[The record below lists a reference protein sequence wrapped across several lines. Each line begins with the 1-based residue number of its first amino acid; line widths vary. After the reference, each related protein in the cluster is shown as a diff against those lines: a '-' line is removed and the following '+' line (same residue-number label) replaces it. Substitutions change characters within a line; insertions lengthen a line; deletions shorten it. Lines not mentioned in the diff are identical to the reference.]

1 MKRKIVSA
9 LVAAAVS
16 VSLGVSGIPA
26 AASGNVPGGAETFAW
41 KAETA
46 DSEADENTK
55 SAAQPGELPDTQNTG
70 EVQPTEVPSD
80 SETSQT
86 ETSGTGE
93 SPELSDTNEPDPDD
107 SGDSDVSQPTVTP
120 GGAAE
125 ETETETPVQ
134 PEEGN
139 FLPDNS
145 VPEEQPAEVETAPA
159 DQAQIPQVM
168 ALYRQWQ
175 QENGVWYY
183 YNADGERA
191 TGWLEDGGNLY
202 YLNPDGS
209 MATGWQQIDGKW
221 YYFRS
226 WGAAYRNEI
235 FTDPSDGNIYYGL
248 SDGSMA
254 KSSWIQ
260 IDGKWY
266 YFRSWGAAYRNEIFT
281 DPADGNIYYGLSD
294 GSMAKSSW
302 IQIGGKW
309 YYFRSWGAA
318 YRNEIFTD
326 PSDGNIYYGLSDG
339 SMAKSTWIQ
348 TGGKW
353 YYFRSWGAAYRNEI
367 FTDPADG
374 NIYYGLSD
382 GSMAKSTWIQIG
394 GKWYYFRSWGAAYR
408 NEIFTDPAD
417 GNIYYGQSDGSMAK
431 NTWIT
436 KGGKKYYF
444 RSWGAAYHNEIFTDP
459 ANGNIYYG
467 SSDGSVV
474 VNQWVQ
480 TSGGRY
486 RFDSQGRAYRNQ
498 WFDSAGNPTSYEPA
512 IGFYYVGSNGV
523 MLTDTYYKTQKDGGD
538 YYYSFS
544 GTGACNY
551 ADPQYVRAKDSVNG
565 IYYVME
571 HQYFTDPQ
579 VSERD
584 LMAAICAAEA
594 GIQRTTG
601 MTAVAMVVRNR
612 MEEYGYSMKTAIY
625 RQQQFEP
632 ARNGSLTRYL
642 QGISSGTSS
651 IMQELV
657 NTGAYIAADTS
668 EKIMND
674 YKTNGTN
681 RVIPGFGDTRA
692 DFDYLYFMTPAA
704 FERLNLDPEKCV
716 TYTYTY
722 QGATYT
728 SSHIFFVNWVRKS

>member
-318 YRNEIFTD
+318 Y
-326 PSDGNIYYGLSDG
+326 
-339 SMAKSTWIQ
+339 
-348 TGGKW
+348 
-353 YYFRSWGAAYRNEI
+353 
-367 FTDPADG
+367 
-374 NIYYGLSD
+374 
-382 GSMAKSTWIQIG
+382 
-394 GKWYYFRSWGAAYR
+394 
-408 NEIFTDPAD
+408 
-417 GNIYYGQSDGSMAK
+417 
-431 NTWIT
+431 
-436 KGGKKYYF
+436 
-444 RSWGAAYHNEIFTDP
+444 HNEIFTDP

-642 QGISSGTSS
+642 RGISSGTSS

>member
-1 MKRKIVSA
+1 MNVWGKNSAREKDTVMKRKIVSA

-294 GSMAKSSW
+294 GSMAKS
-302 IQIGGKW
+302 
-309 YYFRSWGAA
+309 
-318 YRNEIFTD
+318 
-326 PSDGNIYYGLSDG
+326 
-339 SMAKSTWIQ
+339 TWIQ
-348 TGGKW
+348 TDGKW

-417 GNIYYGQSDGSMAK
+417 GNTYYGQSDGSMAK

>member
-374 NIYYGLSD
+374 N
-382 GSMAKSTWIQIG
+382 T
-394 GKWYYFRSWGAAYR
+394 
-408 NEIFTDPAD
+408 
-417 GNIYYGQSDGSMAK
+417 YYGQSDGSMAK

-601 MTAVAMVVRNR
+601 MTAVAIVVRNR

>member
-1 MKRKIVSA
+1 MNVWGKNSAREKDTVMKRKIVSA

-374 NIYYGLSD
+374 NIYYG
-382 GSMAKSTWIQIG
+382 
-394 GKWYYFRSWGAAYR
+394 
-408 NEIFTDPAD
+408 
-417 GNIYYGQSDGSMAK
+417 QSDGSMAK

>member
-1 MKRKIVSA
+1 MNVWGKNSAREKDTVMKRKIVSA

-107 SGDSDVSQPTVTP
+107 SGDSDVSQPTVMP

-281 DPADGNIYYGLSD
+281 DPA
-294 GSMAKSSW
+294 
-302 IQIGGKW
+302 
-309 YYFRSWGAA
+309 
-318 YRNEIFTD
+318 
-326 PSDGNIYYGLSDG
+326 DGNIYYGLSDG

>member
-235 FTDPSDGNIYYGL
+235 FTDP
-248 SDGSMA
+248 A
-254 KSSWIQ
+254 
-260 IDGKWY
+260 
-266 YFRSWGAAYRNEIFT
+266 
-281 DPADGNIYYGLSD
+281 
-294 GSMAKSSW
+294 
-302 IQIGGKW
+302 
-309 YYFRSWGAA
+309 
-318 YRNEIFTD
+318 
-326 PSDGNIYYGLSDG
+326 DGNIYYGLSDG

>member
-107 SGDSDVSQPTVTP
+107 SGDSDVSQPTVMP

-260 IDGKWY
+260 ID
-266 YFRSWGAAYRNEIFT
+266 
-281 DPADGNIYYGLSD
+281 
-294 GSMAKSSW
+294 
-302 IQIGGKW
+302 
-309 YYFRSWGAA
+309 
-318 YRNEIFTD
+318 
-326 PSDGNIYYGLSDG
+326 
-339 SMAKSTWIQ
+339 
-348 TGGKW
+348 GKW

>member
-9 LVAAAVS
+9 LVVAAVS

-302 IQIGGKW
+302 IQI
-309 YYFRSWGAA
+309 
-318 YRNEIFTD
+318 
-326 PSDGNIYYGLSDG
+326 
-339 SMAKSTWIQ
+339 
-348 TGGKW
+348 GGKW

>member
-125 ETETETPVQ
+125 ETETETPVR

-260 IDGKWY
+260 ID
-266 YFRSWGAAYRNEIFT
+266 
-281 DPADGNIYYGLSD
+281 
-294 GSMAKSSW
+294 
-302 IQIGGKW
+302 
-309 YYFRSWGAA
+309 
-318 YRNEIFTD
+318 
-326 PSDGNIYYGLSDG
+326 
-339 SMAKSTWIQ
+339 
-348 TGGKW
+348 GKW

>member
-1 MKRKIVSA
+1 MNVWGKNSAREKDTVMKRKIVSA

-120 GGAAE
+120 GGAPE

-326 PSDGNIYYGLSDG
+326 PS
-339 SMAKSTWIQ
+339 
-348 TGGKW
+348 
-353 YYFRSWGAAYRNEI
+353 
-367 FTDPADG
+367 DG

>member
-107 SGDSDVSQPTVTP
+107 SGDSDVSQPTVMP

-281 DPADGNIYYGLSD
+281 DPA
-294 GSMAKSSW
+294 
-302 IQIGGKW
+302 
-309 YYFRSWGAA
+309 
-318 YRNEIFTD
+318 
-326 PSDGNIYYGLSDG
+326 DGNIYYGLSDG

>member
-1 MKRKIVSA
+1 MNVWGKNSAREKDTVMKRKIVSA

-235 FTDPSDGNIYYGL
+235 FTDP
-248 SDGSMA
+248 
-254 KSSWIQ
+254 
-260 IDGKWY
+260 
-266 YFRSWGAAYRNEIFT
+266 
-281 DPADGNIYYGLSD
+281 ADGNIYYGLSD

-374 NIYYGLSD
+374 N
-382 GSMAKSTWIQIG
+382 T
-394 GKWYYFRSWGAAYR
+394 
-408 NEIFTDPAD
+408 
-417 GNIYYGQSDGSMAK
+417 YYGQSDGSMAK

>member
-125 ETETETPVQ
+125 ETETETSVQ

-254 KSSWIQ
+254 KS
-260 IDGKWY
+260 
-266 YFRSWGAAYRNEIFT
+266 
-281 DPADGNIYYGLSD
+281 
-294 GSMAKSSW
+294 
-302 IQIGGKW
+302 
-309 YYFRSWGAA
+309 
-318 YRNEIFTD
+318 
-326 PSDGNIYYGLSDG
+326 
-339 SMAKSTWIQ
+339 TWIQ

-417 GNIYYGQSDGSMAK
+417 GNTYYGQSDGSMAK

-498 WFDSAGNPTSYEPA
+498 WFDSAGNPTSDDPA

-523 MLTDTYYKTQKDGGD
+523 MLTDTCYKTQKDGGD

-551 ADPQYVRAKDSVNG
+551 ADPQYVRAKDSGNG

>member
-1 MKRKIVSA
+1 
-9 LVAAAVS
+9 
-16 VSLGVSGIPA
+16 
-26 AASGNVPGGAETFAW
+26 
-41 KAETA
+41 
-46 DSEADENTK
+46 
-55 SAAQPGELPDTQNTG
+55 
-70 EVQPTEVPSD
+70 
-80 SETSQT
+80 
-86 ETSGTGE
+86 
-93 SPELSDTNEPDPDD
+93 
-107 SGDSDVSQPTVTP
+107 
-120 GGAAE
+120 
-125 ETETETPVQ
+125 
-134 PEEGN
+134 
-139 FLPDNS
+139 
-145 VPEEQPAEVETAPA
+145 
-159 DQAQIPQVM
+159 
-168 ALYRQWQ
+168 
-175 QENGVWYY
+175 
-183 YNADGERA
+183 
-191 TGWLEDGGNLY
+191 
-202 YLNPDGS
+202 
-209 MATGWQQIDGKW
+209 
-221 YYFRS
+221 
-226 WGAAYRNEI
+226 
-235 FTDPSDGNIYYGL
+235 
-248 SDGSMA
+248 
-254 KSSWIQ
+254 
-260 IDGKWY
+260 
-266 YFRSWGAAYRNEIFT
+266 
-281 DPADGNIYYGLSD
+281 
-294 GSMAKSSW
+294 
-302 IQIGGKW
+302 
-309 YYFRSWGAA
+309 
-318 YRNEIFTD
+318 
-326 PSDGNIYYGLSDG
+326 
-339 SMAKSTWIQ
+339 MAKSTWIQ

>member
-281 DPADGNIYYGLSD
+281 DPA
-294 GSMAKSSW
+294 A
-302 IQIGGKW
+302 
-309 YYFRSWGAA
+309 
-318 YRNEIFTD
+318 
-326 PSDGNIYYGLSDG
+326 
-339 SMAKSTWIQ
+339 
-348 TGGKW
+348 
-353 YYFRSWGAAYRNEI
+353 
-367 FTDPADG
+367 G

-642 QGISSGTSS
+642 RGISSGTSS

>member
-1 MKRKIVSA
+1 MNVWGKNSAREKDTVMKRKIVSA

-318 YRNEIFTD
+318 Y
-326 PSDGNIYYGLSDG
+326 
-339 SMAKSTWIQ
+339 
-348 TGGKW
+348 
-353 YYFRSWGAAYRNEI
+353 
-367 FTDPADG
+367 
-374 NIYYGLSD
+374 
-382 GSMAKSTWIQIG
+382 
-394 GKWYYFRSWGAAYR
+394 
-408 NEIFTDPAD
+408 
-417 GNIYYGQSDGSMAK
+417 
-431 NTWIT
+431 
-436 KGGKKYYF
+436 
-444 RSWGAAYHNEIFTDP
+444 HNEIFTDP

-642 QGISSGTSS
+642 RGISSGTSS

>member
-1 MKRKIVSA
+1 MNVWGKNSAREKDTVMKRKIVSA

-294 GSMAKSSW
+294 GSMAKS
-302 IQIGGKW
+302 
-309 YYFRSWGAA
+309 
-318 YRNEIFTD
+318 
-326 PSDGNIYYGLSDG
+326 
-339 SMAKSTWIQ
+339 
-348 TGGKW
+348 
-353 YYFRSWGAAYRNEI
+353 
-367 FTDPADG
+367 
-374 NIYYGLSD
+374 
-382 GSMAKSTWIQIG
+382 TWIQIG

-417 GNIYYGQSDGSMAK
+417 GNTYYGQSDGSMAK

>member
-294 GSMAKSSW
+294 GSMAKS
-302 IQIGGKW
+302 
-309 YYFRSWGAA
+309 
-318 YRNEIFTD
+318 
-326 PSDGNIYYGLSDG
+326 
-339 SMAKSTWIQ
+339 TWIQ

-417 GNIYYGQSDGSMAK
+417 GNTYYGQSDGSMAK

>member
-260 IDGKWY
+260 ID
-266 YFRSWGAAYRNEIFT
+266 
-281 DPADGNIYYGLSD
+281 
-294 GSMAKSSW
+294 
-302 IQIGGKW
+302 
-309 YYFRSWGAA
+309 
-318 YRNEIFTD
+318 
-326 PSDGNIYYGLSDG
+326 
-339 SMAKSTWIQ
+339 
-348 TGGKW
+348 GKW

>member
-125 ETETETPVQ
+125 ETETETPVR

-348 TGGKW
+348 
-353 YYFRSWGAAYRNEI
+353 
-367 FTDPADG
+367 
-374 NIYYGLSD
+374 
-382 GSMAKSTWIQIG
+382 IG

-417 GNIYYGQSDGSMAK
+417 GNTYYGQSDGSMAK

>member
-107 SGDSDVSQPTVTP
+107 SGDSDVSQPTVMP

-281 DPADGNIYYGLSD
+281 DPA
-294 GSMAKSSW
+294 A
-302 IQIGGKW
+302 
-309 YYFRSWGAA
+309 
-318 YRNEIFTD
+318 
-326 PSDGNIYYGLSDG
+326 
-339 SMAKSTWIQ
+339 
-348 TGGKW
+348 
-353 YYFRSWGAAYRNEI
+353 
-367 FTDPADG
+367 G

-642 QGISSGTSS
+642 RGISSGTSS

>member
-254 KSSWIQ
+254 KS
-260 IDGKWY
+260 
-266 YFRSWGAAYRNEIFT
+266 
-281 DPADGNIYYGLSD
+281 
-294 GSMAKSSW
+294 
-302 IQIGGKW
+302 
-309 YYFRSWGAA
+309 
-318 YRNEIFTD
+318 
-326 PSDGNIYYGLSDG
+326 
-339 SMAKSTWIQ
+339 TWIQ

-382 GSMAKSTWIQIG
+382 GSMAKSIWIQIG

-417 GNIYYGQSDGSMAK
+417 GNTYYGQSDGSMAK

>member
-107 SGDSDVSQPTVTP
+107 SGDSDVSQPTVMP

-281 DPADGNIYYGLSD
+281 DPA
-294 GSMAKSSW
+294 
-302 IQIGGKW
+302 
-309 YYFRSWGAA
+309 
-318 YRNEIFTD
+318 
-326 PSDGNIYYGLSDG
+326 DGNIYYGLSDG

-625 RQQQFEP
+625 RQQQVEP

>member
-1 MKRKIVSA
+1 MNVWGKNSAREKDTVMKRKIVSA

-235 FTDPSDGNIYYGL
+235 FTDP
-248 SDGSMA
+248 
-254 KSSWIQ
+254 
-260 IDGKWY
+260 
-266 YFRSWGAAYRNEIFT
+266 
-281 DPADGNIYYGLSD
+281 ADGNIYYGLSD

-417 GNIYYGQSDGSMAK
+417 GNTYYGQSDGSMAK

>member
-374 NIYYGLSD
+374 N
-382 GSMAKSTWIQIG
+382 T
-394 GKWYYFRSWGAAYR
+394 
-408 NEIFTDPAD
+408 
-417 GNIYYGQSDGSMAK
+417 YYGQSDGSMAK